1 MENIPLS
8 AINPRRWLVLTVVVA
23 AQFMYVV
30 DIFIVNVA
38 IPSIRA
44 DLNASTAQIESVIA
58 LYQIAYASM
67 VITGGRLGDMYGA
80 RRLFLI
86 GLIGFTATSLA
97 CGLAPT
103 GSALVLARL
112 AQGLTAALMV
122 PQVLATI
129 HTLFPDAA
137 RSRAFAIFGIALG
150 LGGVVGF
157 IVGGWLVTLNPYG
170 LGWRTIFFVNGPIGV
185 ALVLAT
191 IWLMPSQGKQKRAQL
206 DLVSVLVLFAGLTLL
221 VGPLLFG
228 HEFGWP
234 QWSFV
239 VMGVGAVLLAT
250 FPRLE
255 QSVERRGGSPLIEPA
270 LLADSAFV
278 RGLIATFC
286 FFLSN
291 ISFYFLVTLFMQT
304 AMGLSAL
311 DAGFVMVPLTMAFV
325 IAARRAG
332 GAQTTASARS
342 SKLAPCRPWG
352 SRALPLWSDGSTRL
366 RCLQLMVPLTI
377 FGYGQGLVMAQ
388 LFSTVLRSV
397 AHSRAGSASGV
408 LVTAQQVANAIGVA
422 VVGAVYFGAQAAHSQ
437 RVALIAALI
446 TLIAAVALCAAALEW
461 LRRCQSPAE
470 VRRRGN
476 EHTRRCRSVCPYG
489 RPLSSPRRYDWLWPR
504 L

>member
-1 MENIPLS
+1 MENISLS
-8 AINPRRWLVLTVVVA
+8 TINPRRWIVLAVVVA

-30 DIFIVNVA
+30 DIFIVSVA
-38 IPSIRA
+38 IPAIRA
-44 DLNASTAQIESVIA
+44 DLNASAAQMESVIA

-86 GLIGFTATSLA
+86 GLIGFTATSIA
-97 CGLAPT
+97 CGLATT

-129 HTLFPDAA
+129 HSLFPDAA
-137 RSRAFAIFGIALG
+137 RSRAFAVFGMALG

-157 IVGGWLVTLNPYG
+157 IGGGWLVTLSPYG

-185 ALVLAT
+185 ALLLAT
-191 IWLMPSQGKQKRAQL
+191 IWLMPSQRKQKRAQL
-206 DLVSVLVLFAGLTLL
+206 DLASVAVLFAGLTLL

-234 QWSFV
+234 LWLFV
-239 VMGVGAVLLAT
+239 VMGVGAVLLAS
-250 FPRLE
+250 FPRL
-255 QSVERRGGSPLIEPA
+255 QRSVERRGGSPLVEPA

-278 RGLIATFC
+278 RGLIATFF

-291 ISFYFLVTLFMQT
+291 ISFYFVVTLFMQT
-304 AMGLSAL
+304 AMGLHAL
-311 DAGFVMVPLTMAFV
+311 DAGFVMVPLTVAFV

-332 GAQTTASARS
+332 GAQAASGVSALI
-342 SKLAPCRPWG
+342 KACAVQALALASLAVLIG
-352 SRALPLWSDGSTRL
+352 WSDAPPMFV
-366 RCLQLMVPLTI
+366 LMVPLTI

-388 LFSTVLRSV
+388 LFSTVLRSI

-408 LVTAQQVANAIGVA
+408 LVTAQQVANASGVA
-422 VVGAVYFGAQAAHSQ
+422 IVGAIYFGVQAVHSQ
-437 RVALIAALI
+437 HVALIVALI
-446 TLIAAVALCAAALEW
+446 TLIATLGLCAAALEW
-461 LRRCQSPAE
+461 LGRCQSPAE
-470 VRRRGN
+470 
-476 EHTRRCRSVCPYG
+476 TP
-489 RPLSSPRRYDWLWPR
+489 
-504 L
+504 

>member
-1 MENIPLS
+1 MENIPINT
-8 AINPRRWLVLTVVVA
+8 INPRRWLVLTVVVA

-30 DIFIVNVA
+30 DMFIVNVA

-103 GSALVLARL
+103 GNALVLARL

-170 LGWRTIFFVNGPIGV
+170 LGWRTIFVVNGPIGA

-191 IWLMPSQGKQKRAQL
+191 MWLMPSQGKRKPAQL

-228 HEFGWP
+228 HELGWP
-234 QWSFV
+234 QWLFV
-239 VMGVGAVLLAT
+239 VMGVGALLLAC

-270 LLADSAFV
+270 LLVDSAFV

-291 ISFYFLVTLFMQT
+291 ISFYFLVTLYMQT

-311 DAGFVMVPLTMAFV
+311 DAGFAMVPLTLAFV
-325 IAARRAG
+325 IAARRSG
-332 GAQTTASARS
+332 GARGSGVSALTRACAVQAAGLVS
-342 SKLAPCRPWG
+342 LA
-352 SRALPLWSDGSTRL
+352 ALVEWIDAPSMFE
-366 RCLQLMVPLTI
+366 LMVPLTI
-377 FGYGQGLVMAQ
+377 FGYGQGVVMAQ

-408 LVTAQQVANAIGVA
+408 LVTVQQVANATGVT

-437 RVALIAALI
+437 RVALIAALV
-446 TLIAAVALCAAALEW
+446 TLIAAVALCAASLDW
-461 LRRCQSPAE
+461 LRRFQSPAE
-470 VRRRGN
+470 A
-476 EHTRRCRSVCPYG
+476 PAA
-489 RPLSSPRRYDWLWPR
+489 RP
-504 L
+504 

>member
-1 MENIPLS
+1 MEDVPLS

-67 VITGGRLGDMYGA
+67 VITGGRLGDIYGA

-86 GLIGFTATSLA
+86 GLVGFTATSLA

-129 HTLFPDAA
+129 HNLFPDAA

-170 LGWRTIFFVNGPIGV
+170 LSWRTIFVVNGPIGV
-185 ALVLAT
+185 ALVLAA

-228 HEFGWP
+228 REFGWP

-239 VMGVGAVLLAT
+239 IMGGGAVLLAS

-255 QSVERRGGSPLIEPA
+255 QSIERRGGSPLIEPA
-270 LLADSAFV
+270 LLADRAFV

-286 FFLSN
+286 FFLGN

-311 DAGFVMVPLTMAFV
+311 DAGFVMIPLTLAFV
-325 IAARRAG
+325 IAARRAST
-332 GAQTTASARS
+332 AQATGISALIKGCAVQASG
-342 SKLAPCRPWG
+342 LASLAVLAACIDAP
-352 SRALPLWSDGSTRL
+352 SMFA
-366 RCLQLMVPLTI
+366 LMVPLTL

-388 LFSTVLRSV
+388 LFSVVLRSV

-408 LVTAQQVANAIGVA
+408 LVTVQQVANATGVA

-470 VRRRGN
+470 A
-476 EHTRRCRSVCPYG
+476 SA
-489 RPLSSPRRYDWLWPR
+489 RPTIAT
-504 L
+504 

>member
-1 MENIPLS
+1 MENIPLG

-30 DIFIVNVA
+30 DMFIVNVA
-38 IPSIRA
+38 IPSIRT

-170 LGWRTIFFVNGPIGV
+170 LGWRTIFVVNGPIGA

-191 IWLMPSQGKQKRAQL
+191 IWLMPSQGKQKPAQL
-206 DLVSVLVLFAGLTLL
+206 DIVSVLVLFAGLTLL
-221 VGPLLFG
+221 VGPLCSDTNWAGRSGCSSL
-228 HEFGWP
+228 WQLAP
-234 QWSFV
+234 SCSSPSRAWS
-239 VMGVGAVLLAT
+239 GRSKGAV
-250 FPRLE
+250 
-255 QSVERRGGSPLIEPA
+255 
-270 LLADSAFV
+270 
-278 RGLIATFC
+278 
-286 FFLSN
+286 
-291 ISFYFLVTLFMQT
+291 
-304 AMGLSAL
+304 
-311 DAGFVMVPLTMAFV
+311 
-325 IAARRAG
+325 
-332 GAQTTASARS
+332 
-342 SKLAPCRPWG
+342 
-352 SRALPLWSDGSTRL
+352 
-366 RCLQLMVPLTI
+366 
-377 FGYGQGLVMAQ
+377 
-388 LFSTVLRSV
+388 
-397 AHSRAGSASGV
+397 AHR
-408 LVTAQQVANAIGVA
+408 
-422 VVGAVYFGAQAAHSQ
+422 
-437 RVALIAALI
+437 
-446 TLIAAVALCAAALEW
+446 
-461 LRRCQSPAE
+461 
-470 VRRRGN
+470 
-476 EHTRRCRSVCPYG
+476 
-489 RPLSSPRRYDWLWPR
+489 
-504 L
+504 

>member
-1 MENIPLS
+1 METLPLD

-86 GLIGFTATSLA
+86 GLIGFTVTSLA

-103 GSALVLARL
+103 ASALVLARL
-112 AQGLTAALMV
+112 VQGLSAALMV

-157 IVGGWLVTLNPYG
+157 IAGGWLVTLNPYG
-170 LGWRTIFFVNGPIGV
+170 LGWRTVFVVNGPIGV

-191 IWLMPSQGKQKRAQL
+191 DWLMPSHGKQERAQL
-206 DLVSVLVLFAGLTLL
+206 DLVSVLVLFAGLTLF

-228 HEFGWP
+228 HEVGWP
-234 QWSFV
+234 KWSFV
-239 VMGVGAVLLAT
+239 VMGAGAVLLAS

-270 LLADSAFV
+270 LLADTAFV

-291 ISFYFLVTLFMQT
+291 ISFYFLFTLFMQT
-304 AMGLSAL
+304 AMALSAL
-311 DAGFVMVPLTMAFV
+311 DAGFVMVPLTVAFV

-332 GAQTTASARS
+332 GAQTNGIGTLVKACAVQALG
-342 SKLAPCRPWG
+342 LAG
-352 SRALPLWSDGSTRL
+352 LAALVGWIDAPSTSE
-366 RCLQLMVPLTI
+366 LMLPLTI

-388 LFSTVLRSV
+388 LFNTVLRSV
-397 AHSRAGSASGV
+397 AHRRAGSASGV
-408 LVTAQQVANAIGVA
+408 LVTAQQVANATGVA
-422 VVGAVYFGAQAAHSQ
+422 VVGAVYFGAQSAHSQ

-446 TLIAAVALCAAALEW
+446 TLIATLGLCAGALEW
-461 LRRCQSPAE
+461 LRRCGSPAE
-470 VRRRGN
+470 ELAARR
-476 EHTRRCRSVCPYG
+476 
-489 RPLSSPRRYDWLWPR
+489 
-504 L
+504 

>member
-1 MENIPLS
+1 MENIPLGP
-8 AINPRRWLVLTVVVA
+8 INPRRWLVLTVVVA

-30 DIFIVNVA
+30 DMFIVNVA
-38 IPSIRA
+38 IPSIRT

-86 GLIGFTATSLA
+86 GLIGFTVTSLA

-103 GSALVLARL
+103 ASALVLARL
-112 AQGLTAALMV
+112 VQGLSAALMV

-157 IVGGWLVTLNPYG
+157 IAGGWLVTLNPYG
-170 LGWRTIFFVNGPIGV
+170 LSWRTIFFVNGPIGA

-191 IWLMPSQGKQKRAQL
+191 IWLMPAQGKQKRAQL
-206 DLVSVLVLFAGLTLL
+206 DLASVLVLFAGLTLL

-228 HEFGWP
+228 HEFRWP

-239 VMGVGAVLLAT
+239 VMGVGGVLLAA

-255 QSVERRGGSPLIEPA
+255 RSVERRGGSPLIEPS

-278 RGLIATFC
+278 RGLVATFC

-311 DAGFVMVPLTMAFV
+311 DAGFVMVPLTVAFV

-332 GAQTTASARS
+332 AAQAASGIGVLIKGCVVQA
-342 SKLAPCRPWG
+342 LALA
-352 SRALPLWSDGSTRL
+352 SLAALVEWIDAPSMFE
-366 RCLQLMVPLTI
+366 LMVPLTI

-388 LFSTVLRSV
+388 LFSTVLHSI
-397 AHSRAGSASGV
+397 ADSRAGSASGV
-408 LVTAQQVANAIGVA
+408 LVTAQQVANATGVA
-422 VVGAVYFGAQAAHSQ
+422 VVGLVYFGAQAAHSQ
-437 RVALIAALI
+437 RVALVAALI
-446 TLIAAVALCAAALEW
+446 TLIGTVTLCAASLEW
-461 LRRCQSPAE
+461 LRRCRAPAGAQAA
-470 VRRRGN
+470 RQ
-476 EHTRRCRSVCPYG
+476 
-489 RPLSSPRRYDWLWPR
+489 
-504 L
+504 